1 MVLPFTLPDWVPW
14 WLVLPGIIVALF
26 LALAYLA
33 MPFAVFG
40 MKARLA
46 TMEARL
52 DEIQGEIRSL
62 SFRLPEPHAA
72 EYDPYEE
79 APSERGRTSRPDMVP
94 QRRPVIVRPPI
105 PPRAEDDEPPFAP
118 PRGLRRPAAEER
130 APRPRT
136 EPRFGPPR

>member
-40 MKARLA
+40 VKGRLA

-62 SFRLPEPHAA
+62 ALRLPEPHGA

-79 APSERGRTSRPDMVP
+79 PPAERG
-94 QRRPVIVRPPI
+94 
-105 PPRAEDDEPPFAP
+105 
-118 PRGLRRPAAEER
+118 R
-130 APRPRT
+130 APRPRLRPAT
-136 EPRFGPPR
+136 PARDRPPAHPAAPRGGG